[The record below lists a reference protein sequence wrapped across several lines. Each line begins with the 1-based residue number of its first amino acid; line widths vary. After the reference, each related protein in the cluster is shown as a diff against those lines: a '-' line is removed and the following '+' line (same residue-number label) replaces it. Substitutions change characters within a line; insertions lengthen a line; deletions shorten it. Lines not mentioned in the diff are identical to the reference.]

1 MIDKIIHSYDPI
13 SYQWRFLFDDFVFY
27 RWDKNK
33 TNCFQI
39 LYDHGGIFIDKIRP
53 IKNFYDKLSP
63 YQINLWEEKLGDKK
77 VTLDISILACERN
90 FKGCRMMSEELK
102 ESTPMDIINKKFKEH
117 REAFNV
123 LPWNIEE
130 FKKI

>member
-53 IKNFYDKLSP
+53 IKIFTRNYPHIKLI
-63 YQINLWEEKLGDKK
+63 YGKK
-77 VTLDISILACERN
+77 N
-90 FKGCRMMSEELK
+90 
-102 ESTPMDIINKKFKEH
+102 
-117 REAFNV
+117 
-123 LPWNIEE
+123 
-130 FKKI
+130 